1 MQKKKK
7 KLHLG
12 SPLNQEKKFI
22 IFFFCSQLLFDIR
35 KKKKKRYGKYEGKK
49 PFSFSGILKN
59 YY

>member
-22 IFFFCSQLLFDIR
+22 IFFFVHSCCLTLE
-35 KKKKKRYGKYEGKK
+35 KKKKRDGKYEGKK